1 MSIAASL
8 TGIHIDF
15 INGVDG
21 SKIPQKAIPDVTSY
35 SAPKEEHAF
44 SNLHVELGKR

>member
-8 TGIHIDF
+8 TGIHIEFVD
-15 INGVDG
+15 GVDG

-35 SAPKEEHAF
+35 SRSERGTCIF
-44 SNLHVELGKR
+44 